1 MNFNFENITGED
13 CYNFYKLDY
22 KNRSPSFIYGYF
34 NNIGIFKYDPIG
46 IKINYELER
55 VEISFISNFYKTE
68 SLDTFNIK
76 EINVKLLKYRE
87 NKYLVIDSIKNNR
100 FKDDIYILRKC
111 DIYILRVNN
120 ITDEELNKVLMEI
133 YI

>member
-1 MNFNFENITGED
+1 MDFNFENITGED
-13 CYNFYKLDY
+13 CYKFYKLDY
-22 KNRSPSFIYGYF
+22 KNRSPLFIYGYF
-34 NNIGIFKYDPIG
+34 NNVGIFKYDPIS

-55 VEISFISNFYKTE
+55 IEISFISDFYKPK

-87 NKYLVIDSIKNNR
+87 NKYLVIDSINNR
-100 FKDDIYILRKC
+100 FIKG